1 MSKEAE
7 FGSIRSFLWPIYRH
21 EVKKVVPMVLMLF
34 LICLNYGIL
43 RNMKDSVV
51 IPASGA
57 EVIPFIKVWAI
68 LPMAILLT
76 FVFTKLSNRYSQ
88 ERVFYIMT
96 SGFLLFFAL
105 FAFVLYPMRDAI
117 HPYESADHLDKV
129 LPIGFKG
136 LISMYRYWAFTLFY
150 VISELWSTIVMS
162 VLFWGFA
169 NEITRLTEVRRFYSV
184 CGIFSNIAATA
195 AGLAGIV
202 FSQEVVNQNI
212 PFGHDAWEQT
222 MMMLMIVVLISGILT
237 MVIFRW
243 MNRNVLTDPI
253 YDDLH
258 ATKKAMKA
266 KGRLSLKESV
276 SYLSNSKYLLCIAVL
291 VIAYNLVINLVEV
304 VWKDRLVAL
313 YPSSS
318 DINSYISMNH
328 AVMGVMSTI
337 TALFMAGIISK
348 FGWTRTALITPVIM
362 LITTAGF
369 FGFLFFQESLEEV
382 FVAWIGMTPLAIA
395 VFFGAAQNISSKA
408 AKYTVFDTT
417 KEMAFIPLSHESK
430 LRGKAAI
437 DGVGS
442 RLGKSGGSLVHQGL
456 LMFMG
461 TVSASVPYVGALLIA
476 VIVLWIVAAR
486 SLGRQFGDL
495 VASQEQDIS
504 PDVSAPAPQAITQ
517 PATA

>member
-1 MSKEAE
+1 MSKVSE
-7 FGSIRSFLWPIYRH
+7 FGSIRSFLWPIHSH
-21 EVKKVVPMVLMLF
+21 EVKKLVPMLLMLF

-76 FVFTKLSNRYSQ
+76 FAFTKLSDRYSQ

-96 SGFLLFFAL
+96 SGFLLFFAV
-105 FAFVLYPMRDAI
+105 FAFVLYPMRDII
-117 HPYESADHLDKV
+117 HPYESADYLDGV
-129 LPIGFKG
+129 FPLGFKG
-136 LISMYRYWAFTLFY
+136 LISMYRYWTFTLFY

-169 NEITRLTEVRRFYSV
+169 NEITRMTEVRRFYSV
-184 CGIFSNIAATA
+184 CGIASNIAATM

-202 FSQEVVNQNI
+202 FSQGEILNTNI
-212 PFGHDAWEQT
+212 PFGNDAWEQT
-222 MMMLMIVVLISGILT
+222 MMMLTIVVLISGLLT
-237 MVIFRW
+237 MVLFRW
-243 MNRNVLTDPI
+243 MNRNVLTDPQ
-253 YDDLH
+253 YDDFH
-258 ATKKAMKA
+258 ATKIAIKA

-276 SYLSNSKYLLCIAVL
+276 AYLSKSKYLLCIAVL

-304 VWKDRLVAL
+304 IWKDRLCHL
-313 YPSSS
+313 YPSSN
-318 DINSYISMNH
+318 DINNYISTLH
-328 AVMGVMSTI
+328 AIMGVVSTI
-337 TALFMAGIISK
+337 TAFFMASIIAN
-348 FGWTRTALITPVIM
+348 FGWTRTALITPVTM

-369 FGFLFFQESLEEV
+369 FGFLFFQDQLADV

-395 VFFGAAQNISSKA
+395 VFFGSTQNILSKA

-417 KEMAFIPLSHESK
+417 KEIAFIPLSHEAK

-442 RLGKSGGSLVHQGL
+442 RLGKSGGSLIHQGL

-461 TVSASVPYVGALLIA
+461 TLSASIPIVGAILIA
-476 VIVLWIVAAR
+476 VIVLWIIAAR
-486 SLGRQFGDL
+486 SLGRQFNEV
-495 VASQEQDIS
+495 VAGQSE
-504 PDVSAPAPQAITQ
+504 DVGVAAPAPQQTPQ
-517 PATA
+517 VATV